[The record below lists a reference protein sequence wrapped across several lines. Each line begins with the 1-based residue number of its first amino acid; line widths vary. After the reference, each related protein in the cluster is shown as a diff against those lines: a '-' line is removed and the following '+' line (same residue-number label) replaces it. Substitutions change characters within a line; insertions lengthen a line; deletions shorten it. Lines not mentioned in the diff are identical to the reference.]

1 MIPLEIIEH
10 KEERIA
16 IKKRYKSVINDE
28 ILNSLFLRAKI
39 HVERTI
45 RIPHIFME
53 ENKRIGN
60 TTTVYP
66 DKRIYKIITYRNA
79 KGWNKSAV
87 KYNRYSKYCVKKKR
101 NF

>member
-45 RIPHIFME
+45 RIPHILW
-53 ENKRIGN
+53 K
-60 TTTVYP
+60 
-66 DKRIYKIITYRNA
+66 KINGSETPPLYIQIRECI
-79 KGWNKSAV
+79 
-87 KYNRYSKYCVKKKR
+87 RL
-101 NF
+101 

>member
-45 RIPHIFME
+45 RIPHML
-53 ENKRIGN
+53 
-60 TTTVYP
+60 
-66 DKRIYKIITYRNA
+66 
-79 KGWNKSAV
+79 
-87 KYNRYSKYCVKKKR
+87 
-101 NF
+101 